1 MLEGLTRIAEGNSHP
16 DDLERLDAL
25 GRMIAET
32 SLCGLGQTA
41 PNPVLSTIR
50 HFRDEYIAHIE
61 EHRCPAGACKALVSY
76 RIDEE
81 TCTGCGA
88 CLRACPVDAI
98 AGQRK
103 EAHSIDPTTCIK
115 CGTCLERCRFDA
127 VVLE

>member
-1 MLEGLTRIAEGNSHP
+1 M
-16 DDLERLDAL
+16 
-25 GRMIAET
+25 
-32 SLCGLGQTA
+32 
-41 PNPVLSTIR
+41 
-50 HFRDEYIAHIE
+50 
-61 EHRCPAGACKALVSY
+61 SY